1 MLLLA
6 WLKKGLLMQRFF
18 ALAATVVAMVG
29 SSMVPVAAADTIT
42 IDECDFPMAINR
54 QGAFADF
61 TLATPDERR
70 DLEVLLESLGRRLD
84 ALYLSPDHTM
94 WVSVV
99 HQRGFVTIPEAV
111 WVALKRKLG
120 AGMGKPAGDAVA
132 LKNQQVL
139 DQGTRLIV
147 SYTGWGETKDGFV
160 NAAMAETLDYSTGCL
175 VRLTLRTENLE
186 LAPTLA
192 PIMAD
197 MTISRLQ

>member
-6 WLKKGLLMQRFF
+6 LLNKGLLMQRFF
-18 ALAATVVAMVG
+18 ALAATVVAMFG
-29 SSMVPVAAADTIT
+29 SSMMPVAAADTIA
-42 IDECDFPMAINR
+42 IDECDFPIAINR

-61 TLATPDERR
+61 ALATPDERR
-70 DLEVLLESLGRRLD
+70 DLEVLHDSLGRTLD

-94 WVSVV
+94 WVSLA

-111 WVALKRKLG
+111 WVAMKRKLG
-120 AGMGKPAGDAVA
+120 AGIPKPVGDAVA
-132 LKNQQVL
+132 LENLQIL

-175 VRLTLRTENLE
+175 VRLALRTENLN

-197 MTISRLQ
+197 ITISRLQ